1 MNFRTYLKDEFQMGS
16 VPSKTFLDNRF
27 DIFFVKGMIVYE
39 VDLHYLAIL
48 WDLSTLCVV
57 DQLWQLVHEHIYI
70 LGWSAVDQSLLGKN
84 QQGAFRRI
92 WKTFC
97 TVAINQVTL
106 VCMIPWCCKSI
117 HYPDKFLQRVIFF
130 PKNLAWDASLL
141 SKKYG
146 GLLINQWNLR
156 KSEAGSEATS

>member
-1 MNFRTYLKDEFQMGS
+1 MSLRWHLLLGKPLWETGL
-16 VPSKTFLDNRF
+16 
-27 DIFFVKGMIVYE
+27 IFF
-39 VDLHYLAIL
+39 
-48 WDLSTLCVV
+48 LSMGWLCTKCMYTICPFCEIWAVCV
-57 DQLWQLVHEHIYI
+57 FWITYGNL
-70 LGWSAVDQSLLGKN
+70 SAVDQSLLGKN

-92 WKTFC
+92 WKTLFC
-97 TVAINQVTL
+97 TVLINQGTL

>member
-39 VDLHYLAIL
+39 VHLHYLAIL

-92 WKTFC
+92 WKTLFC
-97 TVAINQVTL
+97 TVRIN
-106 VCMIPWCCKSI
+106 
-117 HYPDKFLQRVIFF
+117 
-130 PKNLAWDASLL
+130 
-141 SKKYG
+141 
-146 GLLINQWNLR
+146 
-156 KSEAGSEATS
+156 